1 MDKVSLLAQI
11 NQTPSAQIAELDF
24 VKSRFIDNYNLANK
38 SKDGDLMYHRQLV
51 FFNQQLTANPTVAA
65 ADKFSL
71 YACFVTAAV
80 NGYSFDPEDNEVY
93 IIARGGKAKLERQA
107 GAHVRRLIRTAQVKF
122 VEQAKL
128 VYSGDVFEVENGRV
142 LQHIEKFQSDKVIAG
157 YVRFVLDENGAD
169 RFFVYRKSD
178 FEAWRKKSP
187 NPRTIEKTGQNGK
200 YLSEALW
207 DNGILGGT
215 EAEPGFLRTKIIK
228 HACKEK
234 CWATGST
241 PPEIETFQVE
251 IDADDVLEEG
261 NDTAPA
267 ISQNTATHH
276 EYTGYE
282 EVKQTTTTA
291 EPVTTE
297 DEDAF

>member
-1 MDKVSLLAQI
+1 MSAQKENLLSII
-11 NQTPSAQIAELDF
+11 NETPSIKIAELEF
-24 VKSRFIDNYNLANK
+24 VKTRYIENYNLANK

-51 FFNQQLTANPTVAA
+51 FFNQQLTANSNIQN

-93 IIARGGKAKLERQA
+93 LIARSGKAKLERQA
-107 GAHVRRLIRTAQVKF
+107 GAHVRRLIRTGQVKF

-128 VYSGDVFEVENGRV
+128 VYEGDIFEVENGRV
-142 LQHIEKFQSDKVIAG
+142 LRHVEKYQSDRVIAG
-157 YVRFVLDENGAD
+157 YARFVLDENGAD
-169 RFFVYRKSD
+169 RFFIYRKSD

-187 NPRTIEKTGQNGK
+187 NPKTVEKKDRNGQS

-207 DNGILGGT
+207 DNGIIGGT

-241 PPEIETFQVE
+241 PAGAETFSVE
-251 IDADDVLEEG
+251 VDPEEAIEDV
-261 NDTAPA
+261 DTT
-267 ISQNTATHH
+267 S
-276 EYTGYE
+276 TGYTEYE
-282 EVKQTTTTA
+282 ELPEDRNQNPSPA
-291 EPVTTE
+291 E
-297 DEDAF
+297 DSSMSDDDSF